1 MLGELGA
8 ASRDSLTGVKRQK
21 ELQQLSSQSASS
33 LYSYGN
39 VVATTLVIS
48 RMMTTAWEQQQAVAQ
63 AKLRCPSGSA

>member
-21 ELQQLSSQSASS
+21 QLQQLSSQSASS

-48 RMMTTAWEQQQAVAQ
+48 RMTTAWEQQQAVAQ